1 MPIIINSIKIILFG
15 KVISDFLKYRGGSTA
30 QCVPDVFGSKRY
42 PTQTILFVKLCI
54 LEPISPNMCI
64 KYHVL
69 YVLLATRQY

>member
-15 KVISDFLKYRGGSTA
+15 KVISDFLKYRGGSIA
-30 QCVPDVFGSKRY
+30 QCVPDVFG
-42 PTQTILFVKLCI
+42 KLCI

-69 YVLLATRQY
+69 YVLLATRTRQY